1 MAGFTTELSEMM
13 KDRELFLTMSVSFAT
28 VVLKLL

>member
-1 MAGFTTELSEMM
+1 MAGFTTELLEMM
-13 KDRELFLTMSVSFAT
+13 KDRELFLIMSVSFAT